1 MQIGYL
7 GPRGTFSH
15 KAAGLCFP
23 TGELREFRTITET
36 VLALEK
42 KQIDR
47 TVIPVENS
55 IQGGVTETLDCL
67 TEINQIFIVR
77 EIVLEIKQSL
87 LANKNYEL
95 HEIKKICSHPQALA
109 QCQEFIRKNMPMAQI
124 INTASTALAAHEV
137 SQQNFCACIASI
149 DCAHEYNL
157 IVLREGIQNNN
168 FNKTRFWVLSR
179 QENLDL
185 DLNLD
190 LNLSKINKLSV
201 ILWLENKI
209 GALYRVLEIFMKYN
223 INLLRIESRPAK
235 TQLGT
240 YVFLLDFESNNLD
253 LNLVYKFLDSLKN
266 KCQKIKILGRY
277 HKED

>member
-23 TGELREFRTITET
+23 AGELREFRTITQA

-47 TVIPVENS
+47 TVIPIENS

-67 TEINQIFIVR
+67 TETNKIFIIR

-87 LANKNYEL
+87 LANKNYAL
-95 HEIKKICSHPQALA
+95 QEIKKICSHPQALA
-109 QCQEFIRKNMPMAQI
+109 QCQEFIRKNIPMAQI
-124 INTASTALAAHEV
+124 INTASTAFAAHEV
-137 SQQNFCACIASI
+137 SQQDFCACIASI
-149 DCAHEYNL
+149 DCAREYNL
-157 IVLREGIQNNN
+157 VVLSNEIQDNN

-185 DLNLD
+185 DLDN
-190 LNLSKINKLSV
+190 NNKVNKINKMSV
-201 ILWLENKI
+201 IIWLENKT
-209 GALYRVLEIFMKYN
+209 GALYGVLEIFIKYN

-240 YVFLLDFESNNLD
+240 YVFLLDFEINNLD
-253 LNLVYKFLDSLKN
+253 LDLIYKLLDSLRN